1 MKTIKYLCLLT
12 AAALSLLMA
21 ACGNDSAAWYRTDEM
36 SLEEESSYES
46 SDASE
51 KDDGAEGLSDEGS
64 AESSRAES
72 ESIFVYICG
81 QVASPGVYEL
91 PEGSRIYQ
99 AIDLAGGLT
108 KEADTRR
115 INQAALMTDGQQ
127 IIIYAV
133 GEEASEAESGTETS
147 NASGLININTA
158 GKEELMTLSGIGEA
172 KASAIVA
179 WRNENGPFSGTED
192 IMKVS
197 GIGESLYGKIRD
209 KITV

>member
-12 AAALSLLMA
+12 TAALSLLMA
-21 ACGNDSAAWYRTDEM
+21 ACGNDSAAWYRTDET

-51 KDDGAEGLSDEGS
+51 KDDGAEDLSVE
-64 AESSRAES
+64 EFSRAES
-72 ESIFVYICG
+72 ASIYVYICG
-81 QVASPGVYEL
+81 QVVSPGVYEL

-115 INQAALMTDGQQ
+115 INQAAVMTDGQQ

-192 IMKVS
+192 IIKVS